1 MVGSKLSGFK
11 DQHVFAQFGAG
22 FLIKNDYLV
31 YNTFQFSVAFY
42 PTIPG
47 EGKNIFKINVIA
59 TTDFGFRDFIIG
71 KPGTLG
77 YQ

>member
-1 MVGSKLSGFK
+1 
-11 DQHVFAQFGAG
+11 
-22 FLIKNDYLV
+22 
-31 YNTFQFSVAFY
+31 VAFY

-47 EGKNIFKINVIA
+47 EGNNIFKINVIA